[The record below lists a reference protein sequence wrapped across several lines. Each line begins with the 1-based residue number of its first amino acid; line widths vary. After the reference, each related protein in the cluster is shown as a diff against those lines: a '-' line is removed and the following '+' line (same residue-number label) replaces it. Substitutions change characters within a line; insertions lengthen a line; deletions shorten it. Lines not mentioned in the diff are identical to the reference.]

1 MVSKMVIAVRKDL
14 DMGKGKIAAQVAH
27 AAVSCALRSQKENRK
42 EFEKWYEEGQRKVVV
57 KVNGLDEIFKIKSK
71 ADSMG
76 IICEIIQ
83 DRGYTQVEPGT
94 ITCIGIGPEEEEILD
109 RITGEYKLL

>member
-14 DMGKGKIAAQVAH
+14 DMGKGKIASQVAH
-27 AAVSCALRSQKENRK
+27 AAVSCALKSEKINKR
-42 EFEKWYEEGQRKVVV
+42 EFERWYSEGQRKVVV
-57 KVNGLDEIFKIKSK
+57 KVNSLEDIFKIKEK
-71 ADSMG
+71 ADSLD
-76 IICEIIQ
+76 IINEVIQ

-94 ITCIGIGPEEEEILD
+94 ITCIGLGPEEEEILD

>member
-1 MVSKMVIAVRKDL
+1 MVVKLVVAVRKDL

-27 AAVSCALRSQKENRK
+27 AAVSCAIKAMKEK
-42 EFEKWYEEGQRKVVV
+42 KKIFDEWMDEGQKKIVV
-57 KVNGLDEIFKIKSK
+57 KVPNVDEIYIIKKK

-76 IICEIIQ
+76 IINEVIQ

-94 ITCIGIGPEEEEILD
+94 VTCIGLGPDYEVYLD
-109 RITGEYKLL
+109 DITGKYKLL